1 LKSRKE
7 HFIDLGFRERPLFL
21 SKGGSKENSQPGQF
35 PYQRGIHKNMYRGKL
50 WTMRQFAG
58 FGLAK
63 DTNRRF
69 RYLLR
74 QGQTG
79 LSTAFD
85 MPALMGYD
93 PDHEMARGEVGREG
107 VSLSHV
113 TDMERLFDK
122 IALDQVSVSMTINCT
137 ASIAFAMYLVAA
149 RRRGFNHK
157 HLAGTIQND
166 MLKEFIAQKEWI
178 SPPAPSLKM
187 TCDLIEFCAKQGMIF
202 NPISISGYHIRE
214 AGSTAAQELGLT
226 LANGVAYV
234 EELLSRE
241 LKIDQF
247 ASRLSF
253 FFDIHNDF
261 LEEVSKLRAAR
272 SLWAKL
278 IKHRF
283 KSTNQRSQM
292 LRMHAQTAGVSL
304 TSQQPLNN
312 VIRVALQA
320 LAGVLG
326 GVQSLHTNSM
336 DETLSLPTER
346 AVTVALRT
354 QQIIAEESGVADTV
368 DPLAGAYF
376 IEDLCAKL
384 EREGE
389 EIIKEIDRNGGAL
402 KAIDKG
408 VPQKMIAESA
418 YRYQLEIERE
428 ERKIV
433 GVNCYQEDEEQSLPL
448 HQVDEK
454 GERQAIRSLKTHRR
468 TRNRKAW
475 RSSLQKLEKD
485 ARRKVNLLPSLIEAV
500 DCGATLGEI
509 SQLYRD
515 VFGVYRDPGI
525 Y

>member
-1 LKSRKE
+1 
-7 HFIDLGFRERPLFL
+7 
-21 SKGGSKENSQPGQF
+21 
-35 PYQRGIHKNMYRGKL
+35 
-50 WTMRQFAG
+50 
-58 FGLAK
+58 
-63 DTNRRF
+63 
-69 RYLLR
+69 
-74 QGQTG
+74 
-79 LSTAFD
+79 
-85 MPALMGYD
+85 
-93 PDHEMARGEVGREG
+93 
-107 VSLSHV
+107 
-113 TDMERLFDK
+113 
-122 IALDQVSVSMTINCT
+122 
-137 ASIAFAMYLVAA
+137 
-149 RRRGFNHK
+149 
-157 HLAGTIQND
+157 
-166 MLKEFIAQKEWI
+166 
-178 SPPAPSLKM
+178 
-187 TCDLIEFCAKQGMIF
+187 
-202 NPISISGYHIRE
+202 
-214 AGSTAAQELGLT
+214 
-226 LANGVAYV
+226 
-234 EELLSRE
+234 
-241 LKIDQF
+241 
-247 ASRLSF
+247 
-253 FFDIHNDF
+253 
-261 LEEVSKLRAAR
+261 
-272 SLWAKL
+272 
-278 IKHRF
+278 
-283 KSTNQRSQM
+283 
-292 LRMHAQTAGVSL
+292 MHAQTAGVSL